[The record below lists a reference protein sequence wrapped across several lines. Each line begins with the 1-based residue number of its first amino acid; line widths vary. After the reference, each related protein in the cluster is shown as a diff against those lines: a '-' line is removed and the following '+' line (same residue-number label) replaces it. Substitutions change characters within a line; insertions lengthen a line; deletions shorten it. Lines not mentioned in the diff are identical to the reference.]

1 MSNSWQG
8 IRKRLARRCEPRR
21 CSCPG
26 ANSTRSCNEAFKRA
40 NIDNFLGIFCL
51 SESTSN
57 LRSHTS
63 IFPARPS
70 LSLARIIWGIS
81 LINQRRSLST
91 AIHRFPLVVR
101 SSASYL
107 LSTRTR
113 HAACLGRGES
123 LRVFAKLRRFEV
135 PASSSGF
142 LLFASRCNWFH

>member
-1 MSNSWQG
+1 MSLRKNKPNRPYQHGAVLSKSRQARVRAPKSERTRELPNLESYTKRERERGWGGLSNSWQG

-63 IFPARPS
+63 IFPALPS
-70 LSLARIIWGIS
+70 PVSFS
-81 LINQRRSLST
+81 
-91 AIHRFPLVVR
+91 PLV
-101 SSASYL
+101 SY
-107 LSTRTR
+107 
-113 HAACLGRGES
+113 GES
-123 LRVFAKLRRFEV
+123 L
-135 PASSSGF
+135 
-142 LLFASRCNWFH
+142 